1 MIDTLTALV
10 TSVGFIVFL
19 VLLVLGVGAM
29 IRRILLY
36 VRTGH
41 RVPIILRRDFGL
53 FLAFLW
59 VFGSTALLRF
69 LGITLEEGSIER
81 LLFILQQNIV
91 GLIALGY
98 WVKVELFDVDD
109 PSVE

>member
-1 MIDTLTALV
+1 MIDTLTAIV
-10 TSVGFIVFL
+10 TTGGFLIFL
-19 VLLVLGVGAM
+19 VLLGLGVGAM

-36 VRTGH
+36 VQTGH

-53 FLAFLW
+53 FLALSW
-59 VFGSTALLRF
+59 VFGGAALLRF
-69 LGITLEEGSIER
+69 LNIVLEPGSVER
-81 LLFILQQNIV
+81 LLFIVQQYLV

-109 PSVE
+109 PTVE